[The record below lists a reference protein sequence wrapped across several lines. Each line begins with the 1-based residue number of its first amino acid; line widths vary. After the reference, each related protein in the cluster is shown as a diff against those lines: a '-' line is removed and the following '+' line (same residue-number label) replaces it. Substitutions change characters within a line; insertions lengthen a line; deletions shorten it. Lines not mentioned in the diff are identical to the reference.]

1 MRRVICS
8 LVVAGM
14 LACAYPLAVAQ
25 NAPLL
30 VQAAKSENWSE
41 LQDSL
46 DKGADPN
53 EVYGDGTSALHWAS
67 YHDSM
72 QNAEVLLEA
81 NAAVNAATDLGVTPL
96 WLAAQN
102 GSEAMVTLL
111 LDAGAD
117 PNIASLSGESP
128 LLTAAQAGNVGVVTS
143 LLASGADPNRSVY
156 QDQTALMWAANQG
169 HASIV
174 EALIGYGA
182 SVDLQTTTRRQYVKT
197 EKPQDSHPDY
207 KVWVEQGG
215 YTPLMFAVRSADY
228 ESTRLLI
235 EAGSDV
241 NAEAADGMTPIVM
254 AAHSGNDQI
263 LALLIDSG
271 ADINNSSAGH
281 TALHA
286 AILRGNPAAVRVL
299 LKNNAGLEYQV
310 QKATP
315 VRRQST
321 DYGFHQVLVGAT
333 PLWLAARFNE
343 PAIMQQLLDAGAD
356 ASALNHATYP
366 AQRGLGENYMADE
379 GEISIL
385 MAAVGMGHRRLRL
398 SWASPQRR
406 AGITGA
412 DRESLVLETA
422 KVAVASGVDL
432 NRQDA
437 SGKSALAFARDRRYE
452 SVVDYLLATGATE

>member
-1 MRRVICS
+1 MRRLICS
-8 LVVAGM
+8 LALASL
-14 LACAYPLAVAQ
+14 LACALPNATAQ
-25 NAPLL
+25 NVPLL
-30 VQAAKSENWSE
+30 VQAAKSENWS
-41 LQDSL
+41 SL
-46 DKGADPN
+46 HDALNKEADPN

-72 QNAEVLLEA
+72 ENAELLLDA
-81 NAAVNAATDLGVTPL
+81 RAAVNAATDLGITPL

-102 GSEAMVTLL
+102 GSEAMVKLL

-128 LLTAAQAGNVGVVTS
+128 LLTAARAGNVEVATS
-143 LLASGADPNRSVY
+143 LLAAGADPNRSVY

-169 HASIV
+169 HGAIV
-174 EALIGYGA
+174 GALIQYGA
-182 SVDLQTTTRRQYVKT
+182 RLDVQTTARRQYVKT

-215 YTPLMFAVRSADY
+215 YSPLLFAVRAADY

-241 NAEAADGMTPIVM
+241 NAQAADGMTPIVM

-271 ADINNSSAGH
+271 ADINNSTAGY

-286 AILRGNPAAVRVL
+286 AILRGNPTAVSVL
-299 LKNNAGLEYQV
+299 LKNNADLEIPV
-310 QKATP
+310 QRATP

-321 DYGFHQVLVGAT
+321 DYGFHQVLVGASA
-333 PLWLAARFNE
+333 LWLAARFNE
-343 PAIMQQLLDAGAD
+343 PEIMRQLLDSGAD
-356 ASALNHATYP
+356 FEVVNHATYP
-366 AQRGLGENYMADE
+366 AQRGLGENYIADE

-398 SWASPQRR
+398 SWGSADRR

-412 DRESLVLETA
+412 DREALVLETV
-422 KVAVASGVDL
+422 KVAVASGVDINL
-432 NRQDA
+432 KDA

-452 SVVDYLLATGATE
+452 SVVDYLIASGAAE

>member
-1 MRRVICS
+1 
-8 LVVAGM
+8 
-14 LACAYPLAVAQ
+14 
-25 NAPLL
+25 
-30 VQAAKSENWSE
+30 VQAAKTENWSA

-46 DKGADPN
+46 DQGADPN

-67 YHDSM
+67 YHD
-72 QNAEVLLEA
+72 NTEYAELLLGGR
-81 NAAVNAATDLGVTPL
+81 AAVNAATDLGVTPL

-102 GSEAMVTLL
+102 GSEAMVRLL
-111 LDAGAD
+111 LAAGAD

-128 LLTAAQAGNVGVVTS
+128 LLTAARAGNVGVVTS
-143 LLASGADPNRSVY
+143 LLASGADPNRSVH

-174 EALIGYGA
+174 EALIRSGA
-182 SVDLQTTTRRQYVKT
+182 RLDVQTTARRQYVKT

-215 YTPLMFAVRSADY
+215 YTPLLFAIKAADY
-228 ESTRLLI
+228 ESTRLLV

-241 NAEAADGMTPIVM
+241 NTQAADGMTPVVM
-254 AAHSGNDQI
+254 AAHSGDDQI

-271 ADINNSSAGH
+271 ADMNNSSAGY

-286 AILRGNPAAVRVL
+286 AILRGNLAAVRVL
-299 LKNNAGLEYQV
+299 LKNNADLEYPV

-321 DYGFHQVLVGAT
+321 ASGFHQVLVGAT
-333 PLWLAARFNE
+333 ALWLAARFNE
-343 PAIMQQLLDAGAD
+343 PEIMQLLLDAGAD
-356 ASALNHATYP
+356 YDVVNHATYP
-366 AQRGLGENYMADE
+366 AQRGLGENYIADE
-379 GEISIL
+379 GDISIL

-398 SWASPQRR
+398 SWGSAPRR

-412 DRESLVLETA
+412 DRETLVLETA
-422 KVAVASGVDL
+422 RVAVSSGVDI
-432 NRQDA
+432 NRKDA
-437 SGKSALAFARDRRYE
+437 SGKSALAFARERRYG
-452 SVVDYLLATGATE
+452 SVVDYLLAAGATE